1 MPILKDRYFK
11 MWEDRGLALVWIDLD
26 AQKNKRLK
34 EISSYGRNKLVYLYN
49 KGFVKCFTSEND
61 WEKERIM
68 GEKFFSNY
76 ALAKRVLKNARSD
89 MKGVLSY
96 YKKLWRTDLAKLSD
110 KELISHLNKVFDYYS
125 NFLAYF
131 EISQPQRTEIIEKK
145 LKDEFGNV
153 SIEAKDD
160 MFIRENK
167 DWKNLVRVY
176 KEKGLESKETNREME
191 KYLDK
196 YMFFGAFETFKV
208 LDRDALIKRLKQEK
222 IQKDNKESISSENKK
237 PIKNKLVDILS
248 DYAALRSD
256 LSQYWTTPI
265 VLGKLKLFK
274 EISRR
279 SKIKLKDLELM
290 LREELNGIFK
300 GKIKNPKIKDN
311 KLALVSGN
319 YRIRFYYNDN
329 YQKIK
334 ALVEQDE
341 QGFKKGVVV
350 NKGIARGVIKVISSE
365 FNLEKQFPKFKKG
378 DILVTQMTTPNY
390 LPILRQA
397 SGIITD
403 EGGMLSHAA
412 IVSRELNLPC
422 IVGTKNATKLLK
434 DEDFIELNA
443 NEGIIKI
450 LKKK

>member
-1 MPILKDRYFK
+1 MLKDKYFK

-34 EISSYGRNKLVYLYN
+34 EISGYGRNKLVYLYS
-49 KGFVKCFTSEND
+49 KGFVKCFTSKKD
-61 WEKERIM
+61 WKKERII
-68 GEKFFSNY
+68 GEKFFSNHQ
-76 ALAKRVLKNARSD
+76 LAKRVLKKARRD

-96 YKKLWRTDLAKLSD
+96 YKKLWKTDLAKLED
-110 KELISHLNKVFDYYS
+110 KELIDHLNRVFDYYS

-131 EISQPQRTEIIEKK
+131 EISQPQRTEIIEKT
-145 LKDEFGNV
+145 LKEKFGDV

-160 MFIRENK
+160 IFIQENK
-167 DWKNLVRVY
+167 DWKNLVKVY
-176 KEKGLESKETNREME
+176 KEKGLRSKKTNNSIE

-208 LDRDALIKRLKQEK
+208 LNKNALIKRLK
-222 IQKDNKESISSENKK
+222 KEELQRDRKENILLKNNKK
-237 PIKNKLVDILS
+237 SIKNKLVDVLS

-274 EISRR
+274 ELSRR

-290 LREELNGIFK
+290 LRDELNEALEKKFK
-300 GKIKNPKIKDN
+300 NLKVRSN
-311 KLALVSGN
+311 KFALVSNN
-319 YRIRFYYNDN
+319 YKSRFYYGDD
-329 YQKIK
+329 YQRIK
-334 ALVEQDE
+334 RWVEQDE
-341 QGFKKGVVV
+341 KELKRGVVV
-350 NKGIARGVIKVISSE
+350 NKGVAKGLIKIISSE

-422 IVGTKNATKLLK
+422 IVGTKNATKVLK
-434 DEDFIELNA
+434 DEDLVEMDA
-443 NEGIIKI
+443 KKGTVKI
-450 LKKK
+450 LKRK